1 MCVFTL
7 KCYDDCQSFAG
18 PMTPVKKP
26 ATDGVTA
33 AEPATDISHQLQQQQ
48 PQQQRRNYVFLL
60 SGLQPQVK
68 QVLC

>member
-1 MCVFTL
+1 
-7 KCYDDCQSFAG
+7 
-18 PMTPVKKP
+18 MTPVKKP